1 MGCATTAKFLAI
13 CQSAV
18 RLYIESVEDLAKRD
32 ASLEEHLIAW
42 KRSERYRQQSAS
54 ALIALQSHIDQHGCG
69 GIEKF
74 ELAESAQISN

>member
-1 MGCATTAKFLAI
+1 MGCETRSILLAR
-13 CQSAV
+13 CKSAV
-18 RLYIESVEDLAKRD
+18 TRFIESVGDLALPD
-32 ASLEEHLIAW
+32 ASLEEHIAEW